1 MDAGFEINSVLPT
14 KNQCSSASFRESLP
28 TKYELSS
35 PPVTKIPS
43 SPISIS
49 DSVLPTPP
57 SKTRV
62 PASPELR
69 SVLPTPP
76 IEKNYKRIPC
86 SKMETPKEPNQ
97 KLKFVYINASSANN
111 KMDLIRNFTQQ
122 IHDAKI
128 LFMTETWF
136 NDTSRLKIDNFNL
149 LTKQNRTSNKKSWSQ
164 GRGGG
169 CAIYVHQSISH
180 ECYPIDL
187 KTKSRLCQNVAAVI
201 CGQTFVLSYRS
212 PSMTEDLAIQTCSND
227 WSNLNPGDD
236 NFIWLGDFNLADKC
250 DFDEDIVINNK
261 YSPLFNAITSHGKDQ
276 LVEDKTHVRGNKLDL
291 IFANTDN
298 NLTSIEIQDKFESLD
313 HLPIVGELLVHVP
326 KTNLDYY
333 VEVFDVKNG
342 DMKGFRKELESV
354 DWNFIENKP
363 SIDAMI
369 ETFGDTLIKAF
380 KNHVPIRRIYPR
392 KDKSTGYAKDTIAQI
407 EKAKNLKQKGNRR
420 AFIIQMNKANRLI
433 KRDNAKKQ
441 EKLLRQMS
449 RNKDA
454 IYRAVDETNEHS
466 EFDTIGPLI
475 KNEKGDLTK
484 STEEVL
490 EVMKE
495 FLRGV
500 FGTKTAPNVDWD
512 DDSDLQDKPKI
523 KRIKFTERKV
533 FWSIQKLK
541 TSTATGPDKITA
553 TMLRESRW
561 VISKTLSNMFNRI
574 MNSGICPK
582 IWKLSRIKLLKK
594 PGLRTLPTNHRPI
607 AVGSILEKVFSRIVI
622 FEIVSFLEV
631 NDLLDRR
638 QFGFRPGVQLVENL
652 IEFEEFVVNELDKK
666 NDVTA
671 VYLDVRKCFDCVPHG
686 RLLEDIK
693 EFGITGQI
701 GKYWENYYQCYQ
713 QYVQIED
720 QCSQPFQVSSGV
732 IQGSVAGPIHFL
744 LFYNTMFQCCQNSLV
759 LGYADDLKVARVTNC
774 CDDFILLEK
783 DLAALQEKMT
793 EKGLEFNVKKTLA
806 VYFGK
811 NNLKIRMRLGGEKI
825 EEAETIRDLG
835 AYYGFHRKYLLNKRP
850 HYDRII
856 GTMNRKI
863 GIIKKNF
870 KNVNFKSYCFLW
882 NTYVLPHYFFA
893 HQFYLNVGD
902 TVMMSEL
909 NKCYRRFFYDVIIP
923 INEAHL
929 VPENPVRKILIA
941 GDLFFQ
947 EFVMGAHHLNPN
959 LIQKSN
965 SNARLGEKFGIIT
978 KPARTDA
985 KLYSFLN
992 SRSKLWN
999 QQSRETQLSTEKYHQ
1014 TSALNIDQKYPLLLQ
1029 TTTEIQEGKLSQHTA
1044 ILKSRIAAS
1053 RRRSP
1058 AK

>member
-1 MDAGFEINSVLPT
+1 MNSPEIESGFEINSVLPT
-14 KNQCSSASFRESLP
+14 EKLCPSASFRESLSESEISTP
-28 TKYELSS
+28 REVEVSS
-35 PPVTKIPS
+35 PSISSPSMARMPS
-43 SPISIS
+43 SPISMS

-57 SKTRV
+57 FKNNYKK
-62 PASPELR
+62 P
-69 SVLPTPP
+69 PTP
-76 IEKNYKRIPC
+76 KTKSRY
-86 SKMETPKEPNQ
+86 EPNQ
-97 KLKFVYINASSANN
+97 KLKFVYLNASSANN

-122 IHDAKI
+122 IHDAKV

-149 LTKQNRTSNKKSWSQ
+149 LIKQNRTSNKKAWSQ

-169 CAIYVHQSISH
+169 CAIYVHQSISN

-187 KTKSRLCQNVAAVI
+187 KTKSRLCQNVGAVI

-212 PSMTEDLAIQTCSND
+212 PNMTEDLAIQTCSND
-227 WSNLNPGDD
+227 WIGLNPGNE

-261 YSPLFNAITSHGKDQ
+261 YMPLFNAITSHGKDQ
-276 LVEDKTHVRGNKLDL
+276 LVQGQTHIKGNKLDL

-298 NLTSIEIQDKFESLD
+298 NLTSIEVQDKFETLD
-313 HLPIVGELLVHVP
+313 HLPIVGELLVHLP
-326 KTNLDYY
+326 KTNLDYC
-333 VEVFDVKNG
+333 VEVFDIKNG
-342 DMKGFRKELESV
+342 NMRAFRQELEAV
-354 DWNFIENKP
+354 DWKFIENKP
-363 SIDAMI
+363 SIDSMI
-369 ETFGDTLIKAF
+369 ETFGDTIIEAF
-380 KNHVPIRRIYPR
+380 KKHVPTRKIYPR
-392 KDKSTGYAKDTIAQI
+392 RDKDTGYAKDTIAQI
-407 EKAKNLKQKGNRR
+407 EKAKNLKLKGNRR

-441 EKLLRQMS
+441 EKLLQRMS

-454 IYRAVDETNEHS
+454 IYRAVDSANEHS

-475 KNEKGDLTK
+475 KNENGDLTK
-484 STEEVL
+484 NTSEVL
-490 EVMKE
+490 EVMRE
-495 FLRGV
+495 FLKGV
-500 FGTKTAPNVDWD
+500 FGTKTEPKVDWD
-512 DDSDLQDKPKI
+512 DDTGLEDKPKL
-523 KRIKFTERKV
+523 KRIKFTDRKV
-533 FWSIQKLK
+533 FWSIQQLK

-553 TMLRESRW
+553 TMLREARW

-574 MNSGICPK
+574 MNAGICPK

-622 FEIVSFLEV
+622 SDVVGFLES

-671 VYLDVRKCFDCVPHG
+671 VYLDVKKCFDCVPHG
-686 RLLEDIK
+686 RLLEDVK
-693 EFGITGQI
+693 NFGITGQI
-701 GKYWENYYQCYQ
+701 GKFWTNYYQCYQ

-744 LFYNTMFQCCQNSLV
+744 LFYNEMFKCCQNSLV
-759 LGYADDLKVARVTNC
+759 LGYADDLKVVRVTNC
-774 CDDFILLEK
+774 CSDFILLEK
-783 DLAALQEKMT
+783 DLATLQEKMT

-811 NNLKIRMRLGGEKI
+811 NNLKIKMRLAGEKI
-825 EEAETIRDLG
+825 EEAEIIRDLG

-850 HYDRII
+850 HCDKII

-870 KNVNFKSYCFLW
+870 KHVNFKSYCFLW
-882 NTYVLPHYFFA
+882 NTYILPHYYFG

-902 TVMMSEL
+902 HVMISEL
-909 NKCYRRFFYDVIIP
+909 NKCYRRFFYDVRVP
-923 INEAHL
+923 DHEKHL
-929 VPENPVRKILIA
+929 VPENPIRKVLIA
-941 GDLFFQ
+941 GDLFYQ
-947 EFVMGAHHLNPN
+947 DYVLGAHHLDPK
-959 LIQKSN
+959 LVQRSN
-965 SNARLGEKFGIIT
+965 SNGRLGDKFGIIT

-985 KLYSFLN
+985 KLFSFLN
-992 SRSKLWN
+992 HSAKLWN
-999 QQSRETQLSTEKYHQ
+999 KQSRETQLSTELYHE
-1014 TSALNIDQKYPLLLQ
+1014 TSALSIDQRFPLLLQ
-1029 TTTEIQEGKLSQHTA
+1029 STVEIQNGQLAHHTA
-1044 ILKSRIAAS
+1044 ILKRKFANA
-1053 RRRSP
+1053 RARSP
-1058 AK
+1058 AR